1 MQTRMSFW
9 GVVRPPMA
17 ITTLVAALLLV
28 AVTLLSVEATM
39 VSAQITTT
47 QSRAVGGVYIDAS
60 GVLSNATLDA
70 CGRLSELRTGSL
82 DGIPSELNALVP
94 LRKVSLRKLEAAID
108 ASLESG
114 KELPDEIK
122 YLAGLQQIE
131 YVFVYPD
138 ERDIILA
145 GPGEGWKVDARGYVV
160 GVTTGRPVLLLDDLL
175 VSLRTAR
182 RAARGGISCSIDPTA
197 EGLTQLRAHVSK
209 LRTIGNPCQTASG
222 IEDALGMQQI
232 SVRGVPDSSH
242 FARVLVAAD
251 YRMKRI
257 AMNFEKSPVAG
268 LPSFLAMIKSSGRG
282 MNNMLPRWWLEPN
295 YEPLLK
301 SADGLAYQLR
311 GGNVKTLTEEDF
323 LTATGTREHTGKAN
337 PMAERWAKLMTE
349 KYAALAVA
357 DPIFGQLRNCMELAR
372 CGCVG
377 REGGFDGEG
386 GLQPADADGPG
397 RSVDR
402 RVPGGEASSQPGER
416 VEEGPQLGDQRVGWR
431 GAALVGRG
439 REDDGGPGAS
449 SGSLEG
455 RGKSDGTLVVELRAS
470 STSQTT
476 TPRPGEHVSPGRVR
490 APVGYTSMGR
500 LCFSMA
506 PPCATLG
513 LSNTSGRTR
522 HAGRITC
529 GPKAQAFSQRRATPW
544 LRKRHWLAWRFC
556 VLASETN
563 TENRSGNRQHGA
575 APLGAE

>member
-1 MQTRMSFW
+1 MRCRVNFPRGSVSVPTLAVM
-9 GVVRPPMA
+9 
-17 ITTLVAALLLV
+17 TTSLLLL
-28 AVTLLSVEATM
+28 AVQSLP
-39 VSAQITTT
+39 AQVVTTE
-47 QSRAVGGVYIDAS
+47 SRAVGGVYIDAS

-209 LRTIGNPCQTASG
+209 LRTIGNPRQTASG
-222 IEDALGMQQI
+222 IEEALGMQQI

-282 MNNMLPRWWLEPN
+282 MNNMLPSLVAGAE
-295 YEPLLK
+295 
-301 SADGLAYQLR
+301 LR
-311 GGNVKTLTEEDF
+311 
-323 LTATGTREHTGKAN
+323 
-337 PMAERWAKLMTE
+337 
-349 KYAALAVA
+349 AVA
-357 DPIFGQLRNCMELAR
+357 EERRWFGVSATRRQREDAYRRRLSNGDGHARAHGQGEPDGRALGEADDGEIRGVGRGRPDFRAASQLHGVGR

-439 REDDGGPGAS
+439 REDDGRPGTG

-455 RGKSDGTLVVELRAS
+455 RGKSDGTLVVELRA
-470 STSQTT
+470 
-476 TPRPGEHVSPGRVR
+476 V
-490 APVGYTSMGR
+490 
-500 LCFSMA
+500 
-506 PPCATLG
+506 PP
-513 LSNTSGRTR
+513 S
-522 HAGRITC
+522 
-529 GPKAQAFSQRRATPW
+529 
-544 LRKRHWLAWRFC
+544 
-556 VLASETN
+556 
-563 TENRSGNRQHGA
+563 
-575 APLGAE
+575 

>member
-17 ITTLVAALLLV
+17 ITLVVALFLV
-28 AVTLLSVEATM
+28 AVTLLSVETTM
-39 VSAQITTT
+39 VSAQVVASSTT
-47 QSRAVGGVYIDAS
+47 RAVGGVYIDAS

-82 DGIPSELNALVP
+82 KGIPSELNGLVP

-108 ASLESG
+108 ASLASG

-131 YVFVYPD
+131 YVFVYPQQ
-138 ERDIILA
+138 RDIILA
-145 GPGEGWKVDARGYVV
+145 GPGEGWKVDSCGYVV

-175 VSLRTAR
+175 VALRTAR
-182 RAARGGISCSIDPTA
+182 QAARGGISCSIDPTA

-209 LRTIGNPCQTASG
+209 LRTIGNPRQTASG
-222 IEDALGMQQI
+222 IEEALGMQQI

-257 AMNFEKSPVAG
+257 AMNFEQSPVAG

-357 DPIFGQLRNCMELAR
+357 DPIFGQLRNCMELAV
-372 CGCVG
+372 VG
-377 REGGFDGEG
+377 ALVEKEGLTEKAGYSLPTLMD
-386 GLQPADADGPG
+386 PAEV
-397 RSVDR
+397 S
-402 RVPGGEASSQPGER
+402 
-416 VEEGPQLGDQRVGWR
+416 VEEFPAPKQVPSQASVLKKGRNWVISASGGV
-431 GAALVGRG
+431 ALHSWG
-439 REDDGGPGAS
+439 
-449 SGSLEG
+449 
-455 RGKSDGTLVVELRAS
+455 VVEK
-470 STSQTT
+470 TT
-476 TPRPGEHVSPGRVR
+476 EDPAPATVR
-490 APVGYTSMGR
+490 S
-500 LCFSMA
+500 
-506 PPCATLG
+506 
-513 LSNTSGRTR
+513 
-522 HAGRITC
+522 
-529 GPKAQAFSQRRATPW
+529 KAEGNPTG
-544 LRKRHWLAWRFC
+544 HWWW
-556 VLASETN
+556 N
-563 TENRSGNRQHGA
+563 
-575 APLGAE
+575 